1 MIMTDPT
8 DDGAAGPGSDAPALL
23 VADDRG
29 TVTAWNSAAEQLLG
43 YSGPEIIGRSV
54 KDVLVGVPDG
64 HNDADIVLRHKDGHH
79 IGCRVRVR
87 AEQGRPYPA
96 AWKAELWPTKEAT
109 ASAAGMA
116 LLESLFTCSPVGLY
130 IVDNNL
136 RLVRYNPA
144 AEGMQG
150 TPEEEVRGL
159 LPTEAWPGESAEIA
173 ERVLTEVLKS
183 GDPVLGYEKRGYP
196 PADPDR
202 LHVYS
207 ASAFRLQDRD
217 GQVLGVGSIAVDVSE
232 RHRAQQRLALV
243 AEAGSRIGTTLD
255 VLHTAGELAD
265 VVVPQL
271 ADSVAVDLL
280 APVVTG
286 EEVPDRPDHTGWNL
300 RRAASRSVLT
310 DGSRPLSDDA
320 RISDHP
326 ASTLFAQVLDDHE
339 PRLIPVLGENPSAGM
354 DPSRI
359 QRMREERVHSLM
371 VVPLLV
377 RDCAL
382 GIVSFHR
389 WSAHGAFEDDDLTL
403 AQDLAA
409 RAAVALDNARRY
421 VRERNAVVALQHN
434 LIPQGFPVAH
444 TVRAANHLV
453 HSGAG
458 GDWTDVIALPGAR
471 VALVTGSTP
480 GRGVHTVATM
490 ARLRTAVQTL
500 AALDLAPDEVMAR
513 LDDLVR
519 HMDTE
524 ANHSMASSPVGAS
537 CLYAVYDPVGCACT
551 VAAAGSPGLALADRH
566 SVELPD
572 IPSGPPLGQ
581 PGPAFG
587 KVTMR
592 LRERSRLV
600 LFTPGLL
607 QAVTGDA
614 GMQSWRVCSPCPT
627 SHRRTLP

>member
-1 MIMTDPT
+1 MAGRALSDDFGQTEMYEHCRNGSVIMIDSTG
-8 DDGAAGPGSDAPALL
+8 DGVVGPGSDAPAFLMI
-23 VADDRG
+23 DGRG
-29 TVTAWNSAAEQLLG
+29 TVIAWNPAAEQLLG
-43 YSGPEIIGRSV
+43 YSGQDIVGRSV
-54 KDVLVGVPDG
+54 KDVLVGVSEG
-64 HNDADIVLRHKDGHH
+64 HDTADVVLRHKDGHH

-87 AEQGRPYPA
+87 AEQGKSYPA
-96 AWKAELWPTKEAT
+96 GWKAELWPTEDAV

-116 LLESLFTCSPVGLY
+116 LLESLLTCSPVGLY
-130 IVDNNL
+130 IVDNDL
-136 RLVRYNPA
+136 RLVRYNAA

-150 TPEEEVRGL
+150 TPEEEVRGM
-159 LPTEAWPGESAEIA
+159 LPTEAWPDESSVIA
-173 ERVLTEVLKS
+173 ERVLTDVLKS
-183 GDPVLGYEKRGYP
+183 GKPVLGYEKRGYP

-202 LHVYS
+202 KHVYS
-207 ASAFRLQDRD
+207 ASAFRLQARD
-217 GQVLGVGSIAVDVSE
+217 GRVLGVGSIAVDVSE

-265 VVVPQL
+265 VVVPRL
-271 ADSVAVDLL
+271 ADSVVVDLL
-280 APVVTG
+280 EPVMTG
-286 EEVPDRPDHTGWNL
+286 EEVPDRPDHTGWSL

-310 DGSRPLSDDA
+310 DGSRPLHEDGRVSV
-320 RISDHP
+320 HP
-326 ASTLFAQVLDDHE
+326 DSTLFAQVLTDHK
-339 PRLIPVLGENPSAGM
+339 PRLMPVLDESWWADM

-377 RDCAL
+377 RYCAL
-382 GIVSFHR
+382 GLVSIHR
-389 WSAHGAFEDDDLTL
+389 WSARGAFEDDDLTL

-421 VRERNAVVALQHN
+421 VRERNTVVALQHN
-434 LIPQGFPVAH
+434 LIPKGFPVAH
-444 TVRAANHLV
+444 TVRAAHHLV

-524 ANHSMASSPVGAS
+524 ANNSTASSPVGAS
-537 CLYAVYDPVGCACT
+537 CLYTVYDPVSSECT
-551 VAAAGSPGLALADRH
+551 LAAAGSPGLAVADRR
-566 SVELPD
+566 SVTLPEF
-572 IPSGPPLGQ
+572 PTGPPLGR
-581 PGPAFG
+581 PGPAFA
-587 KVTMR
+587 KVTVR
-592 LRERSRLV
+592 LR
-600 LFTPGLL
+600 
-607 QAVTGDA
+607 
-614 GMQSWRVCSPCPT
+614 
-627 SHRRTLP
+627 